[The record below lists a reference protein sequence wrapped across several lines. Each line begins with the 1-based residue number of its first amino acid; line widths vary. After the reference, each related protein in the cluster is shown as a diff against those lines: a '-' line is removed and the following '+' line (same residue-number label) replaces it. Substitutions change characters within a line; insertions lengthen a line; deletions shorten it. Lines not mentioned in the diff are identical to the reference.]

1 MKRDDALFNWLQIQV
16 VADARPDDQSAQET
30 AAFFLQMLQE
40 DHALGELAYRLEG
53 GWYVLTAK
61 QDGTEPLERKYPA
74 EMVESLLVAIEN
86 EPKFNS

>member
-40 DHALGELAYRLEG
+40 DHALSELAYRQEG

-61 QDGTEPLERKYPA
+61 EEAATFERKYPA
-74 EMVESLLVAIEN
+74 ETVEFLLVAIEN
-86 EPKFNS
+86 EPKYNS